1 MSSPRSKVGASRISV
16 NINAQQNRLTKNLGE
31 KHDPWV
37 ILDDQGHKLVD
48 ELSSLQIQKSELK
61 SKAFTTRY
69 KAQTKT
75 KMGFFQTIMKF
86 FETDNIEI
94 TKETHLPLMLLH
106 YQFKR
111 PKRQEEIQA
120 KK

>member
-1 MSSPRSKVGASRISV
+1 MAG
-16 NINAQQNRLTKNLGE
+16 
-31 KHDPWV
+31 HDPWT

-48 ELSSLQIQKSELK
+48 ELSALQIQKSELK

-75 KMGFFQTIMKF
+75 KMGFFQSIMKF

-94 TKETHLPLMLLH
+94 TKENHLPLMLLH
-106 YQFKR
+106 YQFTR
-111 PKRQEEIQA
+111 PRKQEEIL
-120 KK
+120 KKK